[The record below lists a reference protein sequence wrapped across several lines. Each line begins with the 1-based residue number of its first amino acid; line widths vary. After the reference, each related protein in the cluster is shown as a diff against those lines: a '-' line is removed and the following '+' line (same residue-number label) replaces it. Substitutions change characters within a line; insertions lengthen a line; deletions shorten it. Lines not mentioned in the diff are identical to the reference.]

1 MNLTELE
8 NKRIEFINLLRKG
21 GLDFIHNIKMP
32 LLMFADILTQI
43 KLVNSQIQMKY
54 FQFISQFAF
63 SLPIILSQQEQQ
75 LFDINIIF
83 DGIESINSLSL
94 FNSLK
99 VFTKQYIN
107 ALQSTSCDKKYLNE
121 FNLLLIRSV
130 FDFLTTL
137 KDSMATVFFMSVLDE
152 SVLPDNT
159 NEKNE
164 LSIHNQT
171 QSLHDLNINLDDT
184 DTPCVSPPLP
194 VNSFSNDNY
203 NEEEEHN
210 KGTISNEKDESH
222 SSIKS
227 PKKPQI
233 ESQDTSIKK
242 EIRKKE
248 NPTDVSTIK
257 KDTDKLFQEINDFF
271 KQSKIETP
279 NEEGIKE
286 TVQSQEEDFK
296 QKDKSNEIKKE
307 EKKPII
313 QQEVNKEKKQPPKE
327 TILSEEKKIII
338 DPSKYQFMAEYNGL
352 ICFEFNGQIKEEDK
366 NEHLKKY
373 YFVKDLNQN
382 HSSVERSYNIMTKC
396 AYKEKD
402 VIKVKSNVFSYKD
415 IITDDYIFNVE
426 KTLLE
431 KRGVLVITKTLPIS
445 KSFKGKYYPYI
456 LGIRKDF
463 LKNTSNTSISF
474 PNEPIIIPIR
484 IKRSKPKYYCF
495 YYNVYERGNIDDILI
510 IEINF
515 T

>member
-1 MNLTELE
+1 
-8 NKRIEFINLLRKG
+8 
-21 GLDFIHNIKMP
+21 MP

-75 LFDINIIF
+75 PFDINIIF
-83 DGIESINSLSL
+83 DGIESISSLSL

-107 ALQSTSCDKKYLNE
+107 VLQSSSCDKKYLNE

-171 QSLHDLNINLDDT
+171 QSLDDLNINLDDT

-194 VNSFSNDNY
+194 VIPFSNDNY

-227 PKKPQI
+227 PKKPLI
-233 ESQDTSIKK
+233 ESQDTSVKK

-271 KQSKIETP
+271 KQSKIETS
-279 NEEGIKE
+279 NEEGMKGTGTI
-286 TVQSQEEDFK
+286 QSQEEEELINDPNKLNVEDLK

-366 NEHLKKY
+366 NEQLKKY
-373 YFVKDLNQN
+373 YFVKDLNQS

-396 AYKEKD
+396 SYKEKD

-431 KRGVLVITKTLPIS
+431 KRGVLVVTKTLPIS

-456 LGIRKDF
+456 LGIRKEL
-463 LKNTSNTSISF
+463 LKNTSISF

-510 IEINF
+510 IEVIIE
-515 T
+515 